1 MKKLFKIIGV
11 SLLIVLL
18 LLIATP
24 YLFQN
29 QIKNTVKTF
38 LNNNVNAQ
46 VDFDDVSLSL
56 LNSFPQA
63 NVTVDNLK
71 IVNHKP
77 FEGETFATAK
87 SISFDMSVKELFKK
101 ASDGP
106 IVVNSIEI
114 DEVLL
119 TIKTDKFGNNNYDIA
134 KETENAATEKDSINN
149 FKLDIEDY
157 AINNSALTYFD
168 ETSNT
173 IINITELNH
182 SGKGTFST
190 DVSELNTTSEANV
203 SLSIDS
209 TKYLNNI
216 SIELDALIDL
226 DLNENKYTFKENKGF
241 INQLPLEF
249 DGFVKLLEEG
259 QEIDI
264 TFKNTGSSFKDFLAV
279 IPQEYSKD
287 LENVTT
293 TGNFK
298 VDGLIK
304 GLITETTIPNLDI
317 QITSDNASFK
327 YPNLPKSVDEIS
339 INANI
344 KNDSGKSDDTYIR
357 IKDLKFKIDQDVFK
371 SSATIKNLTKN
382 MLVDAN
388 IDGTLNLANITK
400 AYPIELDNELSGI
413 LKGKLHTVFDMNAI
427 ETNAYERTK
436 NNGNVTVTDFIFSSD
451 DVVNPINISKAN
463 IQFKPGIV
471 TLQSFDATT
480 GKSDIKATGTINNL
494 LGFLLSNKK
503 LQGNFNVNS
512 NTFAVSDFMV
522 EGGSE
527 SKENSPKESLKIPA
541 FLDCTINADAKTV
554 LYDNLILK
562 DVKGTMIIKD
572 EKANLKNMSS
582 SIFDGNLTIN
592 GTVNTK
598 PETPTF
604 NMALGVDSFNISQ
617 SFNGLELLQNL
628 APIAKA
634 LQGKLNST
642 IKLSGDLTNDFTP
655 QLNSITG
662 DAFAEL
668 LTSKVEPKNAA
679 VFDKLKGALTFV
691 DFDKLDL
698 KDLKTTLDFKNGKV
712 NVKPFNLKYE
722 DINITVNGSHSF
734 DKTMSYNATFDVPT
748 KYLGSEINN
757 LISKID
763 DEAVKNI
770 TIPVTA
776 TIGGTYTSP
785 RVSTDLTSGMT
796 NLTKQLIEIQ
806 KQKLINQGK
815 DEIKDVLGDILGG
828 NSNKDET
835 DSTQTKDPIKDV
847 LDDIIGGNSSE
858 TSEQTNDSS
867 STEPKNPIKDILG
880 GILGGKK
887 KAKDSTN

>member
-1 MKKLFKIIGV
+1 MK
-11 SLLIVLL
+11 
-18 LLIATP
+18 A
-24 YLFQN
+24 Y
-29 QIKNTVKTF
+29 

-56 LNSFPQA
+56 LSSFPQA

-101 ASDGP
+101 ASEGP
-106 IVVNSIEI
+106 IVVNAIEI
-114 DEVLL
+114 DEALL

-134 KETENAATEKDSINN
+134 KETENTSTEKDSINN

-157 AINNSALTYFD
+157 TINNSALTYFD

-173 IINITELNH
+173 IINVTELNH

-190 DVSELNTTSEANV
+190 DVSELNTISNANV

-209 TKYLNNI
+209 TKYLNNN
-216 SIELDALIDL
+216 SIKLDALIDL
-226 DLNENKYTFKENKGF
+226 DLNENKYTFKENKGL

-249 DGFVKLLEEG
+249 DGFFKLVGEG

-287 LENVTT
+287 LEDVTT
-293 TGNFK
+293 TGKFK

-304 GLITETTIPNLDI
+304 GLVTDTTIPNLDI
-317 QITSDNASFK
+317 RIVSDNASFK
-327 YPNLPKSVDEIS
+327 YPDLPKSVDDIS
-339 INANI
+339 INASI
-344 KNDSGKSDDTYIR
+344 KNDSGKADDTYVK

-471 TLQSFDATT
+471 TLQSFDAKT

-494 LGFLLSNKK
+494 LGFLLSDKK
-503 LQGNFNVNS
+503 LQGNFKVNS

-527 SKENSPKESLKIPA
+527 STENTPTESLKIPA
-541 FLDCTINADAKTV
+541 FLDCTIHADAKTV
-554 LYDNLILK
+554 LYDNLTLK
-562 DVKGTMIIKD
+562 DVKGTIVIKD

-582 SIFDGNLTIN
+582 SIFDGNLSIN
-592 GTVNTK
+592 GTVNTQ

-604 NMALGVDSFNISQ
+604 NMALGVDNFNISK
-617 SFNGLELLQNL
+617 SFNDLELLQNL

-655 QLNSITG
+655 QLNSMTG

-668 LTSKVEPKNAA
+668 LTAKVEPKNAA

-698 KDLKTTLDFKNGKV
+698 KDLKTKLDFKNGKV

-734 DKTMSYNATFDVPT
+734 DKTMSYNAVFDVPA
-748 KYLGSEINN
+748 KYLGSEVNN
-757 LISKID
+757 LIAKID
-763 DEAVKNI
+763 DESVVNL
-770 TIPVTA
+770 TVPVTA
-776 TIGGTYTSP
+776 TIGGTYSSP
-785 RVSTDLTSGMT
+785 SVSTDLASGMT

-828 NSNKDET
+828 NTNKS
-835 DSTQTKDPIKDV
+835 DSTGTQTNNPVKDV
-847 LDDIIGGNSSE
+847 LDGIIGGNK
-858 TSEQTNDSS
+858 
-867 STEPKNPIKDILG
+867 PKTDQK
-880 GILGGKK
+880 
-887 KAKDSTN
+887 TQ

>member
-1 MKKLFKIIGV
+1 MKKLFKIIGI
-11 SLLIVLL
+11 SLLLVLL
-18 LLIATP
+18 LLIVTP
-24 YLFQN
+24 FLFQN
-29 QIKNTVKTF
+29 QIKDAVKTY

-56 LNSFPQA
+56 LSSFPQA

-101 ASDGP
+101 ASEGP
-106 IVVNSIEI
+106 IVVNAIEI
-114 DEVLL
+114 DEALL
-119 TIKTDKFGNNNYDIA
+119 TIKTDKFGNNNYDIGN
-134 KETENAATEKDSINN
+134 ETENTSTEKDSINN

-157 AINNSALTYFD
+157 AISNSGLTYFD

-190 DVSELNTTSEANV
+190 DVSELNTTSTANV

-209 TKYLNNI
+209 TKYLNNN
-216 SIELDALIDL
+216 SIKLDALIDL

-264 TFKNTGSSFKDFLAV
+264 SFKNTGSSFKDFLAV

-287 LENVTT
+287 LEDVTT

-304 GLITETTIPNLDI
+304 GLITDTTIPNLDI
-317 QITSDNASFK
+317 SIISENASFK
-327 YPNLPKSVDEIS
+327 YPNLPKSVDDIS
-339 INANI
+339 INASI
-344 KNDSGKSDDTYIR
+344 KNDSGKADDTYVKINN
-357 IKDLKFKIDQDVFK
+357 LKFKIDQDVFK

-382 MLVDAN
+382 MLVNAN

-413 LKGKLHTVFDMNAI
+413 LNGKLHTVFDMNAI
-427 ETNAYERTK
+427 ETNAFERTK

-451 DVVNPINISKAN
+451 DVVNPINISKAD
-463 IQFKPGIV
+463 IHFKPGIV

-494 LGFLLSNKK
+494 LGFLLSDKK

-512 NTFAVSDFMV
+512 NTLAVSDFMV

-527 SKENSPKESLKIPA
+527 SPENRTTESLKIPA
-541 FLDCTINADAKTV
+541 FLDCTIDADAKTV
-554 LYDNLILK
+554 LYDNLTLK

-592 GTVNTK
+592 GTVNTQ

-604 NMALGVDSFNISQ
+604 NMDLGVDSFNISQ
-617 SFNGLELLQNL
+617 SFNNLELLQNL

-655 QLNSITG
+655 ELSTITG

-668 LTSKVEPKNAA
+668 LNSKVEPKNAA

-698 KDLKTTLDFKNGKV
+698 KDLKTKLDFKNGKV

-734 DKTMSYNATFDVPT
+734 DKTMSYSAVFDVPA

-757 LISKID
+757 LIAKID
-763 DEAVKNI
+763 DESVANLTV
-770 TIPVTA
+770 PVTA

-785 RVSTDLTSGMT
+785 SVSTDLTSGVA

-806 KQKLINQGK
+806 KQKLINQGTDK
-815 DEIKDVLGDILGG
+815 IKDVLGDILGG
-828 NSNKDET
+828 NTNKP
-835 DSTQTKDPIKDV
+835 DSTGTQTNNPVKDM
-847 LDDIIGGNSSE
+847 LDGIIGGNKPK
-858 TSEQTNDSS
+858 TG
-867 STEPKNPIKDILG
+867 STKTKDPVKGILNN
-880 GILGGKK
+880 ILGGKK
-887 KAKDSTN
+887 KQKDTVN

>member
-1 MKKLFKIIGV
+1 MKKLFKIIGI
-11 SLLIVLL
+11 SLLLVLL
-18 LLIATP
+18 LLIVTP
-24 YLFQN
+24 FLFQN
-29 QIKNTVKTF
+29 QIKAAVKTY

-56 LNSFPQA
+56 LSSFPQA

-101 ASDGP
+101 TSEGP
-106 IVVNSIEI
+106 IVVNAIEI
-114 DEVLL
+114 DEALL
-119 TIKTDKFGNNNYDIA
+119 TIKTDKFGNNNYDIS
-134 KETENAATEKDSINN
+134 KESENTSTEKDSINN

-173 IINITELNH
+173 IINVTELNH

-216 SIELDALIDL
+216 SIKLDALIDL

-249 DGFVKLLEEG
+249 DGFFRLVEEG

-279 IPQEYSKD
+279 IPQEYSKN
-287 LENVTT
+287 LEEVTT

-304 GLITETTIPNLDI
+304 GLVTDTTIPNLDI
-317 QITSDNASFK
+317 RIVSDNASFK
-327 YPNLPKSVDEIS
+327 YPNLPKSVDDIS
-339 INANI
+339 INASI
-344 KNDSGKSDDTYIR
+344 KNVSGKSEDTYVKIN
-357 IKDLKFKIDQDVFK
+357 DLKFRIDEDVFK

-382 MLVDAN
+382 ILVNAN

-451 DVVNPINISKAN
+451 DVVNPINISKVD

-471 TLQSFDATT
+471 TLQSFDAKT

-494 LGFLLSNKK
+494 LGFLLSDKK
-503 LQGNFNVNS
+503 LQGNFKVNS
-512 NTFAVSDFMV
+512 NIFAVSDFMV

-527 SKENSPKESLKIPA
+527 STENTPTESLKIPA

-554 LYDNLILK
+554 LYDNLTLK

-572 EKANLKNMSS
+572 ERANFKNMSS

-604 NMALGVDSFNISQ
+604 NMDLGVDSFNISQ
-617 SFNGLELLQNL
+617 SFNDLELLQNL
-628 APIAKA
+628 APIAKV

-698 KDLKTTLDFKNGKV
+698 KDLKQHSI
-712 NVKPFNLKYE
+712 LK
-722 DINITVNGSHSF
+722 
-734 DKTMSYNATFDVPT
+734 
-748 KYLGSEINN
+748 
-757 LISKID
+757 
-763 DEAVKNI
+763 
-770 TIPVTA
+770 
-776 TIGGTYTSP
+776 
-785 RVSTDLTSGMT
+785 
-796 NLTKQLIEIQ
+796 
-806 KQKLINQGK
+806 
-815 DEIKDVLGDILGG
+815 
-828 NSNKDET
+828 
-835 DSTQTKDPIKDV
+835 
-847 LDDIIGGNSSE
+847 
-858 TSEQTNDSS
+858 
-867 STEPKNPIKDILG
+867 TEK
-880 GILGGKK
+880 
-887 KAKDSTN
+887 

>member
-1 MKKLFKIIGV
+1 MKKLFKIIGI
-11 SLLIVLL
+11 SLLLVLL
-18 LLIATP
+18 LLIVTP
-24 YLFQN
+24 FLFQN
-29 QIKNTVKTF
+29 QIKVAVKTY
-38 LNNNVNAQ
+38 LNNNLNAQ

-56 LNSFPQA
+56 LSSFPQA

-114 DEVLL
+114 DEALL

-134 KETENAATEKDSINN
+134 KETENTSTKNDFINN

-157 AINNSALTYFD
+157 AINNGALTYFN

-173 IINITELNH
+173 IINVTELNH

-190 DVSELNTTSEANV
+190 DVSELNTISNANV

-209 TKYLNNI
+209 TKYLNNN
-216 SIELDALIDL
+216 SIKLDALIDL

-249 DGFVKLLEEG
+249 DGFFKLVGEG

-287 LENVTT
+287 LEDVTT

-304 GLITETTIPNLDI
+304 GLVTDTTIPNLDI
-317 QITSDNASFK
+317 RIVSDNASFK
-327 YPNLPKSVDEIS
+327 YPDLPKSVDDIS
-339 INANI
+339 INASIN
-344 KNDSGKSDDTYIR
+344 NDSGKADDTYVK

-388 IDGTLNLANITK
+388 IEGTLNLANITK

-436 NNGNVTVTDFIFSSD
+436 NNGNVTVTNFIFSSD

-471 TLQSFDATT
+471 TLQSFDAKT

-494 LGFLLSNKK
+494 LGFLLSDKK
-503 LQGNFNVNS
+503 LQGNFKVNS

-527 SKENSPKESLKIPA
+527 STENTPTESLKIPA
-541 FLDCTINADAKTV
+541 FLDCTINADAQTV
-554 LYDNLILK
+554 LYDNLTLK
-562 DVKGTMIIKD
+562 DVKGTLIIKD
-572 EKANLKNMSS
+572 EKVNLKNMSS

-592 GTVNTK
+592 GTVNTQ

-604 NMALGVDSFNISQ
+604 NMDLGVDNFNISK
-617 SFNGLELLQNL
+617 SFNDLELLQNL

-668 LTSKVEPKNAA
+668 LTAKVEPKNAA

-698 KDLKTTLDFKNGKV
+698 KDLKTKLDFKNGKV

-734 DKTMSYNATFDVPT
+734 DKTMSYNAVFDVPA
-748 KYLGSEINN
+748 KYLGSEVNN
-757 LISKID
+757 LIAKID
-763 DEAVKNI
+763 DESVANLTVPI
-770 TIPVTA
+770 TA

-785 RVSTDLTSGMT
+785 SVSTDLTSGMT

-828 NSNKDET
+828 NTNKS
-835 DSTQTKDPIKDV
+835 DSTGTQTNNPVKDV
-847 LDDIIGGNSSE
+847 LNGIIGGNK
-858 TSEQTNDSS
+858 
-867 STEPKNPIKDILG
+867 PKTDTTKTKDPVKSILG
-880 GILGGKK
+880 DILGGKK
-887 KAKDSTN
+887 KQKDTVN

>member
-1 MKKLFKIIGV
+1 MKRLFKIIGV

-604 NMALGVDSFNISQ
+604 NMDLGVDSFNISQ

>member
-1 MKKLFKIIGV
+1 MKKLFKIIGISLLLV
-11 SLLIVLL
+11 LILLIV
-18 LLIATP
+18 TP
-24 YLFQN
+24 FLFQN
-29 QIKNTVKTF
+29 QIKDAVKAY

-56 LNSFPQA
+56 LSSFPQA

-114 DEVLL
+114 DEALL

-190 DVSELNTTSEANV
+190 DASELNTTSNANV

-209 TKYLNNI
+209 IKYLNNN
-216 SIELDALIDL
+216 SIKLDALIDL

-287 LENVTT
+287 LENVKT

-317 QITSDNASFK
+317 QIASDNASFK
-327 YPNLPKSVDEIS
+327 YPNLPKSVDDIS

-344 KNDSGKSDDTYIR
+344 KNDSGKSDDTYIK

-382 MLVDAN
+382 MFVDAN

-436 NNGNVTVTDFIFSSD
+436 NNGNVTVTDFVFSSD
-451 DVVNPINISKAN
+451 DVVNPINISKAD

-494 LGFLLSNKK
+494 LGFLLSDKN
-503 LQGNFNVNS
+503 LQGDFNVNS

-527 SKENSPKESLKIPA
+527 SIENTPTESLKIPA

-554 LYDNLILK
+554 LYDNLTLK

-592 GTVNTK
+592 GTVNTQ

-604 NMALGVDSFNISQ
+604 NMDLGVDNFNISQ
-617 SFNGLELLQNL
+617 SFNNLELLQNL
-628 APIAKA
+628 APIAKV

-642 IKLSGDLTNDFTP
+642 IKLSGNLTNDFTP

-662 DAFAEL
+662 NAFAEL

-679 VFDKLKGALTFV
+679 VFDKLKSALTFV

-698 KDLKTTLDFKNGKV
+698 KDLKTKLDFKNGKV

-734 DKTMSYNATFDVPT
+734 DKTMSYNAVFDVPA
-748 KYLGSEINN
+748 KYLGSEVNR
-757 LISKID
+757 LIGKID
-763 DEAVKNI
+763 DKSVANLTV
-770 TIPVTA
+770 PVTA

-785 RVSTDLTSGMT
+785 SVSTDLTSGVT

-806 KQKLINQGK
+806 KQKLIKKGK

-828 NSNKDET
+828 NTNKI
-835 DSTQTKDPIKDV
+835 SQTLLELKPTILLKMC
-847 LDDIIGGNSSE
+847 
-858 TSEQTNDSS
+858 
-867 STEPKNPIKDILG
+867 STE
-880 GILGGKK
+880 
-887 KAKDSTN
+887 

>member
-1 MKKLFKIIGV
+1 MKKLFKIIGI
-11 SLLIVLL
+11 SLLIILL
-18 LLIATP
+18 LLIVTP
-24 YLFQN
+24 FLFQN
-29 QIKNTVKTF
+29 QIKDAVRTF
-38 LNNNVNAQ
+38 LNDNVNAQ
-46 VDFDDVSLSL
+46 VDFNDVNLSL
-56 LNSFPQA
+56 LSSFPKA

-101 ASDGP
+101 ATDGP
-106 IVVNSIEI
+106 IVINSIEI
-114 DEVLL
+114 DEALL
-119 TIKTDKFGNNNYDIA
+119 TIKTDKFGNNNYDIT
-134 KETENAATEKDSINN
+134 KESENVSSEKDSVNN
-149 FKLDIEDY
+149 FKFNIKDY
-157 AINNSALTYFD
+157 SINNSAFAYID
-168 ETSNT
+168 EGSNT
-173 IINITELNH
+173 IVNVTELNH
-182 SGKGTFST
+182 SGEGTFST
-190 DVSELNTTSEANV
+190 DISELNTTSKANV

-209 TKYLNNI
+209 TKYLNNN
-216 SIELDALIDL
+216 SIKLDALIDL
-226 DLNENKYTFKENKGF
+226 DLKENKYTFKENKGL

-249 DGFVKLLEEG
+249 NGFIKLLENR

-287 LENVTT
+287 LKNVKT

-298 VDGLIK
+298 VEGLIK
-304 GLITETTIPNLDI
+304 GLITDTTIPNLDI
-317 QITSDNASFK
+317 KIVSNNASFK
-327 YPNLPKSVDEIS
+327 YPDLPKSVDDIS
-339 INANI
+339 INASI
-344 KNDSGKSDDTYIR
+344 KNDSGKTDDTYVKIN
-357 IKDLKFKIDQDVFK
+357 DLKFRIDQDVFK

-382 MLVDAN
+382 ILVNAN

-427 ETNAYERTK
+427 ETNAFERTK

-451 DVVNPINISKAN
+451 DVVNPINISKAD

-471 TLQSFDATT
+471 TLQSFVATT
-480 GKSDIKATGTINNL
+480 GKSDLAATGTINNL
-494 LGFLLSNKK
+494 LGFLLSDKK

-527 SKENSPKESLKIPA
+527 STESTPTESLKIPA
-541 FLDCTINADAKTV
+541 FLDCSINADAKTV
-554 LYDNLILK
+554 LYDNLTLK
-562 DVKGTMIIKD
+562 DVKGTMTIKD

-592 GTVNTK
+592 GTVNTQS
-598 PETPTF
+598 ETPTF
-604 NMALGVDSFNISQ
+604 NMDLGVDSFNISQ
-617 SFNGLELLQNL
+617 SFNDLELLKNL

-642 IKLSGDLTNDFTP
+642 INISGDLTKDFTP

-698 KDLKTTLDFKNGKV
+698 KDLKTKLDFKDGKV

-734 DKTMSYNATFDVPT
+734 NKTMSYNAVFDVPA
-748 KYLGSEINN
+748 KYLGSEVNR
-757 LISKID
+757 LIGKID
-763 DEAVKNI
+763 DEAVENI

-785 RVSTDLTSGMT
+785 NVSTDLTSGIT

-806 KQKLINQGK
+806 KNKLINQGK

-828 NSNKDET
+828 NSNES
-835 DSTQTKDPIKDV
+835 DSTDTKTNDPVKDV
-847 LDDIIGGNSSE
+847 LDDIIGGN
-858 TSEQTNDSS
+858 QTQTDTIKTNSG
-867 STEPKNPIKDILG
+867 NPVKDILG

-887 KAKDSTN
+887 KQKDTVN

>member
-1 MKKLFKIIGV
+1 MKKLFKIIGI
-11 SLLIVLL
+11 SLLIIVLL
-18 LLIATP
+18 LVATP
-24 YLFQN
+24 FLFQN
-29 QIKNTVKTF
+29 QIKDAVRTF
-38 LNNNVNAQ
+38 LNNNVNAK

-56 LNSFPQA
+56 LSSFPQA

-71 IVNHKP
+71 IINHKP

-101 ASDGP
+101 ASDDP
-106 IVVNSIEI
+106 IVVNAIEI
-114 DEVLL
+114 DEALL
-119 TIKTDKFGNNNYDIA
+119 TIKTDKFGNNNYNIS
-134 KETENAATEKDSINN
+134 KETERSSTENASTNN
-149 FKLDIEDY
+149 FKFNIEDY
-157 AINNSALTYFD
+157 SINNSAFTYID
-168 ETSNT
+168 EGANT
-173 IINITELNH
+173 IVNVTEFNH
-182 SGKGTFST
+182 SGKGTFSA
-190 DVSELNTTSEANV
+190 DISELNTTSKANV

-209 TKYLNNI
+209 SKYLNNN
-216 SIELDALIDL
+216 SIKLDALIDL
-226 DLNENKYTFKENKGF
+226 DLNNNKYTFKENKGF

-249 DGFVKLLEEG
+249 DGFVKLLKEG

-287 LENVTT
+287 LEDVTT
-293 TGNFK
+293 TGDFK

-304 GLITETTIPNLDI
+304 GLITDTTIPNLDI
-317 QITSDNASFK
+317 NITSIKASFK
-327 YPNLPKSVDEIS
+327 YPNLPKSVDDIS
-339 INANI
+339 INASI
-344 KNDSGKSDDTYIR
+344 KNDSGKSDDTYVKIN
-357 IKDLKFKIDQDVFK
+357 DLKFRIDQDVFK

-400 AYPIELDNELSGI
+400 AYPIELENELSGV
-413 LKGKLHTVFDMNAI
+413 LKGKLHTIFDMNAI

-436 NNGNVTVTDFIFSSD
+436 NNGNIIVTDFIFSSD
-451 DVVNPINISKAN
+451 DVINPINISKAD

-494 LGFLLSNKK
+494 LGFLLSDKK
-503 LQGNFNVNS
+503 LQGNFNVTS

-527 SKENSPKESLKIPA
+527 STENTPSESLKIPA
-541 FLDCTINADAKTV
+541 FLDCTINAVAKTV
-554 LYDNLILK
+554 LYDNLTLK

-582 SIFDGNLTIN
+582 NIFDGNLTIN
-592 GTVNTK
+592 GTVNTQ

-604 NMALGVDSFNISQ
+604 NMDLGVDSFNISQ
-617 SFNGLELLQNL
+617 SFNDLELLQNL
-628 APIAKA
+628 APIANA

-655 QLNSITG
+655 KLNSITG

-668 LTSKVEPKNAA
+668 LTSKIEPKNAA
-679 VFDKLKGALTFV
+679 VFDKLKGALSFV

-698 KDLKTTLDFKNGKV
+698 KDLKTKLDFENGKV
-712 NVKPFNLKYE
+712 NVKPFNIKYK
-722 DINITVNGSHSF
+722 DITIKVDGSHSF
-734 DKTMSYNATFDVPT
+734 DKTMSYNAVFDVPA
-748 KYLGSEINN
+748 KYLGSEVNRLIGKIN
-757 LISKID
+757 
-763 DEAVKNI
+763 DEAVNNI
-770 TIPVTA
+770 TIPITA
-776 TIGGTYTSP
+776 TIGGTFTSP
-785 RVSTDLTSGMT
+785 NVSTDLTSGIT

-815 DEIKDVLGDILGG
+815 DEIKDVLGGILSG
-828 NSNKDET
+828 NSNES
-835 DSTQTKDPIKDV
+835 DSTQTDNDPIKDV
-847 LDDIIGGNSSE
+847 LDGIIGGN
-858 TSEQTNDSS
+858 QTQTDTTKTDSG
-867 STEPKNPIKDILG
+867 NPVKDILG

-887 KAKDSTN
+887 KQKDTVN